1 MWREVALQ
9 HRITSISTVWIAYLI
24 NYLFILISG
33 FVSKWTSLQAVWV
46 RNWRAHWKKAALPL
60 KENQSGPGR
69 STGRGFSTSRWDCC
83 SSVWKSG
90 MKLLKT
96 AWAIESDFFNLHH
109 RFIHFICFGFFFFFL
124 CLFVFWQ
131 VDALTLSGE
140 MPVSV
145 YTYRQSQNEEHLLLV
160 MENVERMSSFLSFSR
175 DVSTPLFSILLQM

>member
-9 HRITSISTVWIAYLI
+9 HRITSISTVWIAYFI

-109 RFIHFICFGFFFFFL
+109 RFIHFICFGFFFFFFVCL
-124 CLFVFWQ
+124 CFGRW
-131 VDALTLSGE
+131 
-140 MPVSV
+140 MPWL
-145 YTYRQSQNEEHLLLV
+145 YLEKCQCLCTPTDNH
-160 MENVERMSSFLSFSR
+160 RMKSTSFSWWK
-175 DVSTPLFSILLQM
+175 M

>member
-9 HRITSISTVWIAYLI
+9 HRITSISTVWIAYFI

-109 RFIHFICFGFFFFFL
+109 RFIHFICFGFFFSFVCL
-124 CLFVFWQ
+124 CFGRW
-131 VDALTLSGE
+131 
-140 MPVSV
+140 MPWL
-145 YTYRQSQNEEHLLLV
+145 YLEKCQCLCTPTDNH
-160 MENVERMSSFLSFSR
+160 RMKSTSFSWWK
-175 DVSTPLFSILLQM
+175 M

>member
-1 MWREVALQ
+1 MWREVSLQ
-9 HRITSISTVWIAYLI
+9 HRITSISTVWIAYFI

-109 RFIHFICFGFFFFFL
+109 RFIHFICFGVLFFFFVCL
-124 CLFVFWQ
+124 CFGRW
-131 VDALTLSGE
+131 
-140 MPVSV
+140 MPWL
-145 YTYRQSQNEEHLLLV
+145 YLEKCQCLCTPTDNH
-160 MENVERMSSFLSFSR
+160 RMKSTSFSWWK
-175 DVSTPLFSILLQM
+175 M